1 MYFCMSTHVYKQVR
15 KCTELFNRA
24 TCREEGKGSLF
35 MCIQS
40 DLSCQ
45 CSLYRTLIY
54 KELEH
59 LPILVSKEAPGTSPQ
74 RYRGMAFYHERDV
87 MFIMRV
93 YNDEYL
99 NLCVCVYIF
108 AHALSCLTLCYPMDS
123 SPLGSSVQGI
133 FKVRILEWVA
143 ISYSRGSSR
152 LRDQT
157 HVSYISCVV
166 SCH

>member
-1 MYFCMSTHVYKQVR
+1 
-15 KCTELFNRA
+15 
-24 TCREEGKGSLF
+24 

-45 CSLYRTLIY
+45 CSLYRTLVY

-59 LPILVSKEAPGTSPQ
+59 LQILVSKEAPGTSPQ
-74 RYRGMAFYHERDV
+74 RYRGMNFYHERDV

-99 NLCVCVYIF
+99 NLYLCVYIF
-108 AHALSCLTLCYPMDS
+108 AHALSCLTLCDPMDS

-143 ISYSRGSSR
+143 ISYSRGSSQ

-166 SCH
+166 SCHWGLRHLGNSLLRCIYFKRRAYVS

>member
-1 MYFCMSTHVYKQVR
+1 MHCPGDSSVFSRVKSEFHNSLRSKVPFLLKTEQNMYFCMSTHVYKQVR

-45 CSLYRTLIY
+45 CSLYRTLVY

-93 YNDEYL
+93 YNDKYL
-99 NLCVCVYIF
+99 NLCVCVCVYIC
-108 AHALSCLTLCYPMDS
+108 SCSVMSDS
-123 SPLGSSVQGI
+123 M
-133 FKVRILEWVA
+133 
-143 ISYSRGSSR
+143 
-152 LRDQT
+152 
-157 HVSYISCVV
+157 
-166 SCH
+166 